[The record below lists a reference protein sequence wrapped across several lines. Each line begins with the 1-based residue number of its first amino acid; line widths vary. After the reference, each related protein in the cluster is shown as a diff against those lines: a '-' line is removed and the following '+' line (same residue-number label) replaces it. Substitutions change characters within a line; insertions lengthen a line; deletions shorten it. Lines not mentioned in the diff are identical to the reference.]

1 MQQRHKQEHFEED
14 SNNLGLLVKLLTRQ
28 RKLCLWNG
36 DAKATRADR
45 TASDKTLTLKQLSL
59 QYALQ
64 SRMVGLLCAGDQFKW
79 FKGAEKELSS

>member
-1 MQQRHKQEHFEED
+1 MHSTEKAHIFASSAGLVMQQRHKQEHFEED

-45 TASDKTLTLKQLSL
+45 TASDKTLTLKQLS
-59 QYALQ
+59 
-64 SRMVGLLCAGDQFKW
+64 
-79 FKGAEKELSS
+79 